1 MFLVVQS
8 KLVTWNSLSWKV
20 VTCGNSSLG
29 TVWVGKL
36 WLVKG
41 CDPDYQK
48 HVSSQLLGFQHP
60 QNSKL
65 LNQRMERSNQEQEQL
80 RHQLGLTQS
89 AFETWLFFQEAT
101 ARQKEETFQDPQRS
115 KRWEAGLPFRV
126 ECKNNQKKS
135 KQPSQVCT
143 QPSPARSKNQV
154 SRVNLARSN
163 STHPRA
169 SPNFAPANK
178 LRVEDLSQELVNRG
192 NWFRRN
198 MASGSRLQPWHIII
212 KFLASFEAWSQ
223 N

>member
-1 MFLVVQS
+1 M
-8 KLVTWNSLSWKV
+8 KV
-20 VTCGNSSLG
+20 
-29 TVWVGKL
+29 
-36 WLVKG
+36 
-41 CDPDYQK
+41 CDPDCQK

-65 LNQRMERSNQEQEQL
+65 LNQRMERSNQEQEHL
-80 RHQLGLTQS
+80 RHQLGLTRS

-101 ARQKEETFQDPQRS
+101 FQDP
-115 KRWEAGLPFRV
+115 PFRV
-126 ECKNNQKKS
+126 ECKNNPKKN

-143 QPSPARSKNQV
+143 QPSPARSQNQV

-163 STHPRA
+163 STHRRA

-178 LRVEDLSQELVNRG
+178 LRVEDLSQELLNRG

-198 MASGSRLQPWHIII
+198 MASGSGLQPWRIMI
-212 KFLASFEAWSQ
+212 KFWQAEAWSQ

>member
-1 MFLVVQS
+1 M
-8 KLVTWNSLSWKV
+8 SL
-20 VTCGNSSLG
+20 
-29 TVWVGKL
+29 
-36 WLVKG
+36 
-41 CDPDYQK
+41 
-48 HVSSQLLGFQHP
+48 QLLGFQHP

-101 ARQKEETFQDPQRS
+101 ARRLAEQLPKPDKKEETFQDPQRS

-126 ECKNNQKKS
+126 GCKNNQKKTNNLPKS
-135 KQPSQVCT
+135 AHNLRPPGPK
-143 QPSPARSKNQV
+143 SP
-154 SRVNLARSN
+154 
-163 STHPRA
+163 
-169 SPNFAPANK
+169 
-178 LRVEDLSQELVNRG
+178 VEDLSQELVNRG

-198 MASGSRLQPWHIII
+198 MASGSGLQPWRIII